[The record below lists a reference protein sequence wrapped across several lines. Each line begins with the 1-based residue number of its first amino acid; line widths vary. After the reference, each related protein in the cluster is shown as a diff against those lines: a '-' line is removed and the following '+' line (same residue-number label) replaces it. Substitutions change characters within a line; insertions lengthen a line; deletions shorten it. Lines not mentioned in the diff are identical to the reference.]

1 MEMLPVVCERTN
13 VELGTLPRA
22 EALAQRAWCRST
34 NVFILNSRGD
44 ILCHQRSLQKE
55 RLPGGWVTHV
65 GGHVGI
71 GETYDSN
78 ALKELQEEAGIRVS
92 PDRLIKWRTTKK
104 EDARL
109 WIAEYV
115 LLHDAPVSALIPQPG
130 EVERFEWKSLAEVV
144 RHATEY
150 PSLWY
155 AGTHDIETEYECMR
169 AALVAASHLGA
180 HNLPEPLHAWHP
192 GSLVPGIA

>member
-1 MEMLPVVCERTN
+1 MLPVVCEQTN
-13 VELGTLPRA
+13 TELGSLPRA

-34 NVFILNSRGD
+34 NVFILNSRGE
-44 ILCHQRSLQKE
+44 ILCHKRSPEKE
-55 RLPGGWVTHV
+55 RLPNGWVTHV
-65 GGHVGI
+65 GGHVGV

-78 ALKELQEEAGIRVS
+78 ALKELQEETGMRAS
-92 PDRLIKWRTTKK
+92 AERLIKWRTTKK

-115 LLHDAPVSALIPQPG
+115 ILHDAPAASFTPQPK
-130 EVERFEWKSLAEVV
+130 EVELFEWMTLETIV
-144 RHATEY
+144 RHSHQR
-150 PSLWY
+150 PDQWY

-180 HNLPEPLHAWHP
+180 QYLPEPLHAWHP
-192 GSLVPGIA
+192 LKLAPSLM

>member
-1 MEMLPVVCERTN
+1 MEILPVVCEQTN
-13 VELGTLPRA
+13 IELGTLPRA

-44 ILCHQRSLQKE
+44 VLCHQRSLQKE

-92 PDRLIKWRTTKK
+92 SERLIKWRTTKK
-104 EDARL
+104 EEARL

-115 LLHDAPVSALIPQPG
+115 LLHDAPVSSLVPQPG
-130 EVERFEWKSLAEVV
+130 EVERFEWKSLSEIV
-144 RHATEY
+144 RQANEHPA
-150 PSLWY
+150 SWY

-180 HNLPEPLHAWHP
+180 HNLPEHLHAWHP